1 MLALP
6 GDNFRSGSALAA
18 FFLTVILGLT
28 ADLFTKNYAFERLA
42 IYRGPMVVDSQV
54 YRFIP
59 GWLEFTVT
67 TNQGAVFGLGA
78 GQRFLFVTVSLAAI
92 LFLVYLFANS
102 GTQRIYQIILGMLLA
117 GVLGNLYD
125 RIVFGYVRD
134 MIHALPGSRWPGT
147 WTLRVIEYPGPGRA
161 VFPWIFNVA
170 DVLLCT
176 GVAMMIIYSLLHSG
190 HEPQTVVAAA
200 EKPPAKP
207 QMNADAN
214 R

>member
-1 MLALP
+1 MLSLP
-6 GDNFRSGSALAA
+6 RDNFRSFPALAC
-18 FFLTVILGLT
+18 FGLTMILGLA
-28 ADLFTKNYAFERLA
+28 ADLWTKDFAFDHLA

-54 YRFIP
+54 HRLIP

-78 GQRFLFVTVSLAAI
+78 GQRLLFVSVSLAAI

-102 GTQRIYQIILGMLLA
+102 GRQRLYQIILGMLLA

-134 MIHALPGSRWPGT
+134 MIHALPRWPR
-147 WTLRVIEYPGPGRA
+147 L
-161 VFPWIFNVA
+161 FPWIFNVA

-176 GVAMMIIYSLLHSG
+176 GVALMVIYSLLHSG
-190 HEPQTVVAAA
+190 REPPNIGA
-200 EKPPAKP
+200 EGTKP
-207 QMNADAN
+207 QMNADGS